1 MNNRLKLLIPV
12 FVLIMVSLACTI
24 TLGAPAASG
33 PSQDDLLKTAVVQT
47 LAAINPATATPAT
60 PPTAVV
66 PPTAVPLAPAAPP
79 TETPQPCNKAAFV
92 SETVPDGT
100 TFNGG
105 DNFVKSWRL
114 QNIGTCT
121 WNTSYRLAFYS
132 GEQMN
137 GSSPKYLSINVGP
150 GGTVDF
156 ALNLKAPNS
165 AGTHT
170 GYWKVQDASGNNFAQ
185 VYVQIQV
192 NTTLAPPVAAFPD
205 LIISEFS
212 LNPAT
217 PTMGQNVTVRVGAYN
232 QGNAAAG
239 PFTVR
244 WYGLSTFAN
253 PSCSW
258 ALPSMVAHGGQ
269 ILTCTYAFPSWYPID
284 KTTIVRIDTDNQ
296 VAESNESNNS
306 ASISPFGVKAP

>member
-12 FVLIMVSLACTI
+12 FVLIMVSLACTV

-121 WNTSYRLAFYS
+121 WNTSYSLVFVKGVAMGGEPHTLPFTSVAPGEIIQVSVDLQAPLAGDAAK
-132 GEQMN
+132 GEWMLRN
-137 GSSPKYLSINVGP
+137 
-150 GGTVDF
+150 
-156 ALNLKAPNS
+156 
-165 AGTHT
+165 
-170 GYWKVQDASGNNFAQ
+170 ASGVFFGLGPKGDQ
-185 VYVQIQV
+185 TFWVQIK
-192 NTTLAPPVAAFPD
+192 
-205 LIISEFS
+205 
-212 LNPAT
+212 
-217 PTMGQNVTVRVGAYN
+217 
-232 QGNAAAG
+232 
-239 PFTVR
+239 
-244 WYGLSTFAN
+244 
-253 PSCSW
+253 
-258 ALPSMVAHGGQ
+258 
-269 ILTCTYAFPSWYPID
+269 LT
-284 KTTIVRIDTDNQ
+284 N
-296 VAESNESNNS
+296 
-306 ASISPFGVKAP
+306 